1 MRMPQGLEISK
12 ARAMN
17 PITCHGFYSNLLQQ
31 YSNFTYHPSHI
42 WNVDESGINASKSG
56 LGKVLARKG
65 IRNVHA
71 QIPNERE
78 WLSVLTSI
86 NAAGA
91 SIPHFFIFKGKRRLQ
106 DYIQLCGAGTTM
118 AMQENGYM
126 TSYLFSRWMDHFIEQ
141 LEELGNL
148 SPSNRHLIVLD
159 GHKSHLTLDVIQ
171 KAKEHGV
178 DMISLPSHTSHA
190 LQPLDVACFKPFK
203 SAFKA
208 YRNKFMMQNNE
219 GKVDKNTLAHWVDLA
234 LKKAL
239 SKSNIVAGFRATGI
253 WPLNLER
260 MEAKVG
266 PSRSFQSTPSCKLIV
281 EEIMEEDLPSVEDDV
296 LHYYVE
302 DEVEVSDKGS
312 AGPEIAAEISH
323 FLKLP
328 QKPLQATRIVHEPLV
343 DYSRSQIL
351 TSDQH
356 IESMEVLAKKKGKV
370 AQERVDKARA
380 GELTKVKKAA
390 EKALKD
396 ATRIEKAAQK
406 EKREA
411 TLKKWKENDNGGQR
425 TKILQLLVEGDHNCK
440 KIQLSMP
447 WQKKINQRIAK
458 AKLNA
463 KKKRKESGVPL
474 PSFPPLMEF
483 PHSLGFHSPCVTP
496 TPFRFSN
503 AASAP
508 FRSFT
513 LPQQVLHPP
522 PAPMNFPCAGAL
534 GFSSMSLPQQLL
546 QPPSAPLEFS
556 TSAEER
562 VLGLPSRL
570 P

>member
-1 MRMPQGLEISK
+1 M
-12 ARAMN
+12 
-17 PITCHGFYSNLLQQ
+17 
-31 YSNFTYHPSHI
+31 
-42 WNVDESGINASKSG
+42 
-56 LGKVLARKG
+56 
-65 IRNVHA
+65 
-71 QIPNERE
+71 
-78 WLSVLTSI
+78 
-86 NAAGA
+86 
-91 SIPHFFIFKGKRRLQ
+91 
-106 DYIQLCGAGTTM
+106 
-118 AMQENGYM
+118 
-126 TSYLFSRWMDHFIEQ
+126 
-141 LEELGNL
+141 
-148 SPSNRHLIVLD
+148 
-159 GHKSHLTLDVIQ
+159 
-171 KAKEHGV
+171 
-178 DMISLPSHTSHA
+178 
-190 LQPLDVACFKPFK
+190 ACFKPFK

-219 GKVDKNTLAHWVDLA
+219 GKVDKNTLAHWMDLA

-239 SKSNIVAGFRATGI
+239 SKSNIVAGFRATWI

-260 MEAKVG
+260 IEAKVG

-312 AGPEIAAEISH
+312 AGPEIAAEISQ

-356 IESMEVLAKKKGKV
+356 IESMEVLAKKKSKV
-370 AQERVDKARA
+370 AQERVAKARE
-380 GELTKVKKAA
+380 GELTKVMKAA

-396 ATRIEKAAQK
+396 ATRIQKSAQK

-425 TKILQLLVEGDHNCK
+425 TKILQLLVDGDHNCK

-474 PSFPPLMEF
+474 PSFLLLWN
-483 PHSLGFHSPCVTP
+483 SLIFWVSI
-496 TPFRFSN
+496 
-503 AASAP
+503 
-508 FRSFT
+508 
-513 LPQQVLHPP
+513 LH
-522 PAPMNFPCAGAL
+522 
-534 GFSSMSLPQQLL
+534 
-546 QPPSAPLEFS
+546 
-556 TSAEER
+556 
-562 VLGLPSRL
+562 V
-570 P
+570 